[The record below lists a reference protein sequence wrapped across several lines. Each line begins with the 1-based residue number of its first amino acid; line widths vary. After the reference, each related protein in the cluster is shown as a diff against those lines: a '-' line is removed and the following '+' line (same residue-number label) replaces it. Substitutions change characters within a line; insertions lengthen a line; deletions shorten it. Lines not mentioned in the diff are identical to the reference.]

1 MTRNALVVL
10 LSIIMLLCVAKTSF
24 TQNNTNFK
32 VGDPVEA
39 QDYSGQW
46 VAGTVIAVDP
56 QSTAGRYTVEID
68 GTGNK
73 LYLPPKGVRARP
85 GQSSSNV
92 NRPSNNSPSSNSSAG
107 QTGMNSSQSTGGNNR
122 TQQQNQGGFGNPQT
136 PTQRNTNGAYP
147 SDINGAWKGTYTCQ
161 QGLTNLVLS
170 LSAKSETDVEGIFTF
185 LFGDG
190 PGPVLLGSYKVKGT
204 YDSGNGRIEL
214 KGVDW
219 DDKPSGYVLVD
230 LSGTVTTPRRRMA
243 GNVIGPNCTT
253 FQLEKI
259 KF

>member
-1 MTRNALVVL
+1 L
-10 LSIIMLLCVAKTSF
+10 LLCTAKTSVA
-24 TQNNTNFK
+24 QNTSGFK
-32 VGDPVEA
+32 VGDCVEA
-39 QDYSGQW
+39 LNFLVTPEQW
-46 VAGTVIAVDP
+46 MPGKIIKVDP
-56 QSTAGRYTVEID
+56 ITFYSRYSVRFDNGVELSGRSPD
-68 GTGNK
+68 Q
-73 LYLPPKGVRARP
+73 VRAHAC
-85 GQSSSNV
+85 QSSSNGNV
-92 NRPSNNSPSSNSSAG
+92 PSKDLPSSNSSAG
-107 QTGMNSSQSTGGNNR
+107 QAGMNPSQSIEVNNG
-122 TQQQNQGGFGNPQT
+122 QLPQGQPQNQGGYGNSQT
-136 PTQRNTNGAYP
+136 PPQRNTNGAYP

-190 PGPVLLGSYKVKGT
+190 PGTVLLGSYKVKGT

-219 DDKPSGYVLVD
+219 DDKPAGWILVD
-230 LSGTVTTPRRRMA
+230 LSGTVTIPRRRMA